1 MRARTRIDGAHHLEA
16 GSASSRIVQIVA
28 QLTDLPF
35 APVRAVIINCGTK
48 WVTSI
53 ALASVLARTD
63 CPVLVID
70 CESKDGSAL
79 HFERLARSC
88 GLNFHWLRW
97 PLRPH
102 PDALDALFRSF
113 PSDFVLLVDSD
124 VELLSGR
131 VFAAMTS
138 EIAADASAYG
148 AGFLHGPAWMGAE
161 HGLPSCTGY
170 YAERMWIP
178 LVLLRTAFVG
188 RALEAG
194 CSFAN
199 RRLFLEIPDWPN
211 LSRWIGYRYRIR
223 GMRHLRIP
231 ERWRRHRRQGVEIDG
246 HYPAFIEY
254 DTGADLHRE
263 LLKAGYSFARLP
275 EALWGDVR
283 HYHGVTRA
291 GLAGRVR
298 RAATSLRLASIDAGT
313 EERSVASDIRL
324 RLSDVYGIRLPDA

>member
-1 MRARTRIDGAHHLEA
+1 M
-16 GSASSRIVQIVA
+16 QIVA

-35 APVRAVIINCGTK
+35 TPTRAVIINCGTK
-48 WVTSI
+48 WVTSL
-53 ALASVLARTD
+53 ALASVVAHTD

-70 CESKDGSAL
+70 CESKDGSAF
-79 HFERLARSC
+79 HFERLARRC
-88 GLNFHWLRW
+88 GLDFHWLRW
-97 PLRPH
+97 PLRSH
-102 PDALDALFRSF
+102 PDALDALFRSV

-124 VELLSGR
+124 VELLSR
-131 VFAAMTS
+131 RIFAGMTS
-138 EIAADASAYG
+138 EIAADPGAYG
-148 AGFLHGPAWMGAE
+148 AGFVHGPAWMGPE

-178 LVLLRTAFVG
+178 LVLLRTAFIG

-194 CSFAN
+194 TSFAN
-199 RRLFLEIPDWPN
+199 RRPFLEIPDWPH

-223 GMRHLRIP
+223 GMHHLRIP
-231 ERWRRHRRQGVEIDG
+231 GRWRRHRSETVEIDG
-246 HYPAFIEY
+246 HHPAFIEY

-263 LLKAGYSFARLP
+263 LRNAGYSFARLP

-298 RAATSLRLASIDAGT
+298 RAAKSLRLASIDTET
-313 EERSVASDIRL
+313 EERFVVADIRS
-324 RLSDVYGIRLPDA
+324 RLSDGYGIRLPDE